1 MQMLSKLRSKLRI
14 TSMATLKISSKSK
27 SKSKDIPFNI
37 ASPWGESIASYLGT
51 TLEELKTNLPADPT
65 LNSAVESTCALVR
78 DYSIKT
84 LVSRNS
90 KSLTALKDICYGSG
104 FLMHEKKLVMTGA
117 CNWTKAPKDEAG
129 IQLGDGVNEIV
140 GHCVNAEAPFV
151 IKRNYSSP
159 PETPAKKV
167 DGFTSRL
174 HNRHQLTLGFL
185 QKNTNKSKFKQTSN
199 DDIPM

>member
-1 MQMLSKLRSKLRI
+1 
-14 TSMATLKISSKSK
+14 
-27 SKSKDIPFNI
+27 
-37 ASPWGESIASYLGT
+37 
-51 TLEELKTNLPADPT
+51 
-65 LNSAVESTCALVR
+65 
-78 DYSIKT
+78 
-84 LVSRNS
+84 
-90 KSLTALKDICYGSG
+90 
-104 FLMHEKKLVMTGA
+104 MHEKKLVMTGA